1 MKRLWS
7 RAQHYLSAGAND
19 SLSERV
25 LTTAQRGAR
34 YVKETTAAAA
44 FLRACNEVGE
54 GARVIGGRPR
64 VDNQGFISIGART
77 VLTCEMGPTT
87 LRTGPHGRLV
97 IGESVLMN
105 FGTLIS
111 ANESV
116 RIGDRVSIGQYCLI
130 CDTEGADSAPGAAT
144 APVELADGVWIAA
157 RVTVLPG
164 TKIGAGSVVTAGSIV
179 SGEIPPGVV
188 VGGIPARVL
197 RRLEPGQTGE
207 AASREMEAA
216 HESGATNG
224 ARSSL
229 NGNGHAAVNG
239 AAATAIVAAV
249 AKVAARPAVSR
260 RGYIVSDFT
269 VGELERRLNED
280 DSLPIVEFEAA
291 PFGQVFPSLMSPPP
305 DGRDVLVVWTRPEAV
320 CPSFASL
327 IAFEPANEADILAQV
342 DQFCDLVLKSA
353 EGYKAAFV
361 PTWVVPPQYRAYG
374 MIDARRGGL
383 TRTLAAM
390 NLRLMERME
399 AASNVFVLNAQRW
412 VEGAGRA
419 THHAK
424 LWYMGKVPFH
434 SDVFAEAAHDIKAA
448 LSGLSGGARKL
459 LVLDLDD
466 TVWGGIVGD
475 AGWENLRLGGHDSVG
490 EAFVD
495 FQRAAKQ
502 LKRRGV
508 VLAIASKNTESVAL
522 EAIRQHPEMVLRE
535 DDFVAWRINWQDKAR
550 NIAEIA
556 SELNLGLQSVVFID
570 DNPVERARVREALP
584 EVFVPEWP
592 EDKLLYASTLR
603 ALRCFDAPAVS
614 KEDLE
619 RTEMY
624 TAERKRETLRVEV
637 GSIEDW
643 LKGLDIVVNVS
654 PITPTNLA
662 RTTQLLNKTNQL
674 NLSTRRA
681 TEAELS
687 AWASAENREL
697 WTVSV
702 SDRFGDAG
710 LTGIVSVEYEGE
722 RAIICD
728 FVLSCRV
735 MGRKIEETL
744 LYLAVSGARK
754 RGASQVR
761 ARYLP
766 TKKNKPVL
774 EFFQRSGFEAV
785 GDEFIWDATHE
796 YALPEVIQITRGAA
810 G

>member
-25 LTTAQRGAR
+25 FTTAQRGAR

-44 FLRACNEVGE
+44 FLRACDEVGE

-64 VDNQGFISIGART
+64 IDNQGFISIGART

-87 LRTGPHGRLV
+87 LRTGPNGRLV

-130 CDTEGADSAPGAAT
+130 CDTEGADSAPGAAS
-144 APVELADGVWIAA
+144 APVELGDGVWIAA

-179 SGEIPPGVV
+179 SGEIPAGVV

-197 RRLEPGQTGE
+197 RKLEPGQTGE
-207 AASREMEAA
+207 AVSREVQETNGAERALNGSA
-216 HESGATNG
+216 HATNG
-224 ARSSL
+224 AA
-229 NGNGHAAVNG
+229 AAVN
-239 AAATAIVAAV
+239 AAV
-249 AKVAARPAVSR
+249 AKTIERPAVSR

-280 DSLPIVEFEAA
+280 EALPIVEFEAA

-305 DGRDVLVVWTRPEAV
+305 EGRDVLVVWTRPEAV
-320 CPSFASL
+320 CPAFASL
-327 IAFEPANEADILAQV
+327 LAFEPANEAEILAQV
-342 DQFCDLVLKSA
+342 DQFCDLVLKAA
-353 EGYKAAFV
+353 EGYKVAFV
-361 PTWVVPPQYRAYG
+361 PTWVVPPEYRAYG

-383 TRTLAAM
+383 TRTLTAM
-390 NLRLMERME
+390 NLRLMERLE

-419 THHAK
+419 SQHAK

-434 SDVFAEAAHDIKAA
+434 GDVFAEAAHDIKAA

-522 EAIRQHPEMVLRE
+522 EASRQHPEMVLRE

-570 DNPVERARVREALP
+570 DNPVERARVRETLP
-584 EVFVPEWP
+584 EVLVPEWP

-643 LKGLDIVVNVS
+643 LKGLNIVVDVS
-654 PITPTNLA
+654 PITATNLA

-687 AWASAENREL
+687 AWVAAKDHEL
-697 WTVSV
+697 WTISV

-710 LTGIVSVEYEGE
+710 LTGIVSVEYDGD
-722 RAIICD
+722 RALVAD

-744 LYLAVSGARK
+744 LHLAVAAARK
-754 RGASQVR
+754 RGAKEVR

-785 GDEFIWDATHE
+785 GDEFVWDTARE
-796 YALPEVIQITRGAA
+796 YALPEVIQLKGGAA